1 MNTEIEVCIDN
12 LESLHHAL
20 SGGANRIELCSS
32 LALGGLTPSFGMM
45 KQAAKVSSVPV
56 YAMIRPRQGDF
67 IFDDDDMLCMLEDIE
82 ACASA
87 GLNGVVLGVL
97 APNGSIDMPK
107 MQQLADKAHSLKL
120 GVTFHRAIDQSSD
133 YQAAL
138 EQVIK
143 LRCERVLTSGLAVN
157 AEQGIDVLAAMVKQ
171 ADGRIDIMAGAGVNA
186 TNAKVIRNT
195 TQVPALHLSG
205 KSTRP
210 SLMESNSSAQMGSDD
225 INDYQIP
232 VTDASKISDVR
243 AALIDKG
250 KELPTKTSQ
259 TQ

>member
-1 MNTEIEVCIDN
+1 MNIEIEVCIDN
-12 LESLHHAL
+12 LESLHNAL

-45 KQAAKVSSVPV
+45 KQAAKISSVPV

-67 IFDDDDMLCMLEDIE
+67 IFDNDDMLCMLEDIE

-120 GVTFHRAIDQSSD
+120 GITFHRAIDQSSD
-133 YQAAL
+133 YQTAL
-138 EQVIK
+138 EQVIA
-143 LRCERVLTSGLAVN
+143 LGCERVLTSGLAVN
-157 AEQGIDVLAAMVKQ
+157 AEQGINVLADMVKQ
-171 ADGRIDIMAGAGVNA
+171 ANNRIDIMAGAGVNA
-186 TNAKVIRNT
+186 TNAKMIQST

-225 INDYQIP
+225 IDDYQIP
-232 VTDASKISDVR
+232 VTDANKISDVR
-243 AALIDKG
+243 AALTALG
-250 KELPTKTSQ
+250 Q
-259 TQ
+259 

>member
-1 MNTEIEVCIDN
+1 MNIEIEVCIDN
-12 LESLHHAL
+12 LESLHNAL

-45 KQAAKVSSVPV
+45 KQAARISSVPV

-67 IFDDDDMLCMLEDIE
+67 IFDDDDVICMLEDIE
-82 ACASA
+82 ACSSA

-107 MQQLADKAHSLKL
+107 IQQLVDKAHSLNL
-120 GVTFHRAIDQSSD
+120 GITFHRAIDQCTD
-133 YQAAL
+133 YQVAL
-138 EQVIK
+138 EQVIA
-143 LRCERVLTSGLAVN
+143 LGCERILTSGLAVN
-157 AEQGIDVLAAMVKQ
+157 AEQGINVLANMVKQ

-186 TNAKVIRNT
+186 TNAKMIQST

-210 SLMESNSSAQMGSDD
+210 SLMEKSSSAQMGNDNVD
-225 INDYQIP
+225 DYQIP
-232 VTDASKISDVR
+232 VTDAKKISDMR
-243 AALIDKG
+243 AALAI
-250 KELPTKTSQ
+250 
-259 TQ
+259 

>member
-1 MNTEIEVCIDN
+1 MMNTEIEVCIDN
-12 LESLHHAL
+12 LESLHNAL

-45 KQAAKVSSVPV
+45 KQAATISSVPV

-67 IFDDDDMLCMLEDIE
+67 IFDDDDMQ

-87 GLNGVVLGVL
+87 GLDGVVLGVL
-97 APNGSIDMPK
+97 ASNGSIDMPK

-120 GVTFHRAIDQSSD
+120 GITFHRAIDQSSD
-133 YQAAL
+133 YQTAL
-138 EQVIK
+138 EQVIT
-143 LRCERVLTSGLAVN
+143 LGCERILTSGLAVN
-157 AEQGIDVLAAMVKQ
+157 AEQGINVLADMVKQ

-186 TNAKVIRNT
+186 TNAKMIQST

-225 INDYQIP
+225 IDDYQIP
-232 VTDASKISDVR
+232 VTDASKISSVR
-243 AALIDKG
+243 AALIA
-250 KELPTKTSQ
+250 
-259 TQ
+259 

>member
-12 LESLHHAL
+12 LESLHNAL

-45 KQAAKVSSVPV
+45 KQAAKISSVPV

-67 IFDDDDMLCMLEDIE
+67 IFDNDDMLCMLEDIE
-82 ACASA
+82 ACANA
-87 GLNGVVLGVL
+87 GLDGVVLGVL

-107 MQQLADKAHSLKL
+107 MQQLAEKAHSLKL

-133 YQAAL
+133 FQAAL
-138 EQVIK
+138 EQIIT
-143 LRCERVLTSGLAVN
+143 LGCERVLTSGLAVK

-186 TNAKVIRNT
+186 ANAKMIQSA

-205 KSTRP
+205 KSTRS
-210 SLMESNSSAQMGSDD
+210 SLMENNSSAQMGSDNID
-225 INDYQIP
+225 DYQIP

-243 AALIDKG
+243 AALIA
-250 KELPTKTSQ
+250 
-259 TQ
+259 

>member
-12 LESLHHAL
+12 LESLHNAL

-45 KQAAKVSSVPV
+45 KQAAKISSVPV

-67 IFDDDDMLCMLEDIE
+67 IFDNDDMLCMLEDIE
-82 ACASA
+82 ACANA
-87 GLNGVVLGVL
+87 GLDGVVLGVL

-107 MQQLADKAHSLKL
+107 MQQLAEKAYSLKL
-120 GVTFHRAIDQSSD
+120 GITFHRAIDQSSD
-133 YQAAL
+133 FQAAL
-138 EQVIK
+138 EQIIT
-143 LRCERVLTSGLAVN
+143 LGCERILTSGLAVN
-157 AEQGIDVLAAMVKQ
+157 AELGIDVLAAMVKQ

-186 TNAKVIRNT
+186 ANAKMIQSA

-210 SLMESNSSAQMGSDD
+210 SLMENNSSAQMGSDD
-225 INDYQIP
+225 IDDYQIP

-243 AALIDKG
+243 AAL
-250 KELPTKTSQ
+250 TT
-259 TQ
+259 

>member
-12 LESLHHAL
+12 LESLHNAL

-45 KQAAKVSSVPV
+45 KQAARISSVPV

-82 ACASA
+82 ACANA
-87 GLNGVVLGVL
+87 GLDGVVLGVL

-107 MQQLADKAHSLKL
+107 MQRLADKAHSFEL
-120 GVTFHRAIDQSSD
+120 GITFHRAIDQSSD
-133 YQAAL
+133 FQAAL
-138 EQVIK
+138 EQIIT
-143 LRCERVLTSGLAVN
+143 LGCERVLTSGLAVN
-157 AEQGIDVLAAMVKQ
+157 AGQGIDVLAAMVKQ

-186 TNAKVIRNT
+186 ANAKMIQST

-205 KSTRP
+205 KSTRS
-210 SLMESNSSAQMGSDD
+210 SLMENNSSAQMGSDD
-225 INDYQIP
+225 IDDYQIP
-232 VTDASKISDVR
+232 VTDSSKISDVR
-243 AALIDKG
+243 AALIA
-250 KELPTKTSQ
+250 
-259 TQ
+259 

>member
-12 LESLHHAL
+12 LESLHNAL

-45 KQAAKVSSVPV
+45 KQAAKISSVPV

-82 ACASA
+82 ACANA
-87 GLNGVVLGVL
+87 GLDGVVLGVL

-107 MQQLADKAHSLKL
+107 MQQLAEKAHSLKL
-120 GVTFHRAIDQSSD
+120 GITFHRAIDQSSD
-133 YQAAL
+133 FQAAL
-138 EQVIK
+138 EQVIT
-143 LRCERVLTSGLAVN
+143 LGCERVLTSGLAVN
-157 AEQGIDVLAAMVKQ
+157 AEHGIDVLAEMVKQ

-186 TNAKVIRNT
+186 ANAKMLQSA

-210 SLMESNSSAQMGSDD
+210 SLMENSSSAQMGSDD
-225 INDYQIP
+225 IDDYQIP

-243 AALIDKG
+243 AAL
-250 KELPTKTSQ
+250 TA
-259 TQ
+259 

>member
-12 LESLHHAL
+12 LESLHNAL

-45 KQAAKVSSVPV
+45 KQAARISSVPV

-67 IFDDDDMLCMLEDIE
+67 IFDADDVMSMLHDIQ
-82 ACASA
+82 AAADA
-87 GLNGVVLGVL
+87 GLNGVVLGAL
-97 APNGSIDMPK
+97 TPKGEIDMPT
-107 MQQLADKAHSLKL
+107 MQTLATKAHQLKL
-120 GVTFHRAIDQSSD
+120 GITFHRAIDQLQD
-133 YQAAL
+133 YKVAL
-138 EQVIK
+138 ERIIE
-143 LRCERVLTSGLAVN
+143 LGCERVLTSGFAVN

-186 TNAKVIRNT
+186 ANAKRIQSA

-210 SLMESNSSAQMGSDD
+210 SLMENNSKAQMGSDD
-225 INDYQIP
+225 IDDYQIP
-232 VTDASKISDVR
+232 VTDTSKISALR
-243 AALIDKG
+243 AALIDNR
-250 KELPTKTSQ
+250 
-259 TQ
+259 

>member
-12 LESLHHAL
+12 LESLHNAL

-45 KQAAKVSSVPV
+45 KQAARISSVPV

-67 IFDDDDMLCMLEDIE
+67 IFDADDVMSMLHDIQ
-82 ACASA
+82 AAADA
-87 GLNGVVLGVL
+87 GLNGVVLGAL
-97 APNGSIDMPK
+97 TPKGEIDMPT
-107 MQQLADKAHSLKL
+107 MQTLATKAHQLKL
-120 GVTFHRAIDQSSD
+120 GITFHRAIDQLQD
-133 YQAAL
+133 YKVAL
-138 EQVIK
+138 ERIIE
-143 LRCERVLTSGLAVN
+143 LGCERVLTSGFAVN

-186 TNAKVIRNT
+186 ANAKRIQSA

-210 SLMESNSSAQMGSDD
+210 SLMENNSKAQMGSDNID
-225 INDYQIP
+225 DYQIP
-232 VTDASKISDVR
+232 VTDTSKISAVR
-243 AALIDKG
+243 AALIDNR
-250 KELPTKTSQ
+250 
-259 TQ
+259 

>member
-12 LESLHHAL
+12 LESLHNAL

-45 KQAAKVSSVPV
+45 KQAARISSVPV

-82 ACASA
+82 ACANA
-87 GLNGVVLGVL
+87 GLDGVVLGVL

-107 MQQLADKAHSLKL
+107 MQRLADKAHSFEL
-120 GVTFHRAIDQSSD
+120 GITFHRAIDQSSD
-133 YQAAL
+133 FQAAL
-138 EQVIK
+138 EQIIT
-143 LRCERVLTSGLAVN
+143 LGCERVLTSGLAVN
-157 AEQGIDVLAAMVKQ
+157 AGQGIDVLAAMVKQ

-186 TNAKVIRNT
+186 ANAKMIQST

-210 SLMESNSSAQMGSDD
+210 SLMENNSSAHMGSGD
-225 INDYQIP
+225 IDDYQIP
-232 VTDASKISDVR
+232 VTDSSKISDVR
-243 AALIDKG
+243 AVLIA
-250 KELPTKTSQ
+250 
-259 TQ
+259 